1 MTIRPI
7 RMQDIPAVLAIYKPF
22 VEGTAITFEYETPSL
37 DAFAKRVQGITG
49 YFPWLVC
56 EAGDGRIAGYAYA
69 SRQRERAAYQWNAE
83 YSVYID
89 PAFHRRHIASAL
101 LDCLDK
107 LLALQGFINV
117 YSLVTQPNEKSMALH
132 AARGFEIVAVY
143 EETGFKLGEWLGVA
157 DLVKRL
163 APLPDVP
170 APTVPFHALPES
182 TVRQIL
188 EEAARRLV

>member
-1 MTIRPI
+1 MVIRPI
-7 RMQDIPAVLAIYKPF
+7 RTQDIPAVLAIYQPY

-37 DAFAKRVQGITG
+37 EAFTKRVQEVTG

-101 LDCLDK
+101 LGGLDK
-107 LLALQGFINV
+107 LLALQGFFNI

-132 AARGFEIVAVY
+132 AAMGYEIVAVY
-143 EETGFKLGEWLGVA
+143 EKTGFKMGEWLGVA

-163 APLPDVP
+163 APLPDMP
-170 APTVPFHALPES
+170 EPTIPFHALPES
-182 TVRQIL
+182 TVQQIL
-188 EEAARRLV
+188 EEAARRLI